1 MSLFLLSIRHIYG
14 SKTDFKNNMRYHMTK
29 IGPVAIVDADVRR
42 RAQLS
47 YTLSQSGI
55 HAEPY
60 EHLSELLA
68 VKPSCDL
75 ILIYDDQDVIGS
87 LTRLMRLQDY
97 RVPLIAYS
105 SSLSPDRI
113 VAAVRIGV
121 ADYLAWPLDT
131 ASIVDAFAR
140 IKDAPPPA
148 DIRLPIVDTDTMSA
162 PLTRREREVLA
173 AAAEGLPNKLIGQRL
188 KISYRTVE
196 VHRYRALKK
205 IGAKNVSEAVRSMFG
220 ISFVA

>member
-1 MSLFLLSIRHIYG
+1 MVSVRHIYG
-14 SKTDFKNNMRYHMTK
+14 SITDLNNHKLRGMEK
-29 IGPVAIVDADVRR
+29 IVQVVIIDLDVRR

-47 YTLSQSGI
+47 YSLSQNGI

-68 VKPSCDL
+68 AKPSCEL
-75 ILIYDDQDVIGS
+75 ILIYDDEDLIGS

-97 RVPLIAYS
+97 RVPVIAYS
-105 SSLSPDRI
+105 KSPQPDRI
-113 VAAVRIGV
+113 VSAVRHGV
-121 ADYLAWPLDT
+121 ADYLAWPLDADSVV
-131 ASIVDAFAR
+131 ASFLRFRDS
-140 IKDAPPPA
+140 KPPS
-148 DIRLPIVDTDTMSA
+148 DLRLPIVDTDTISA

-173 AAAEGLPNKLIGQRL
+173 AAAEGLPNKLIGQKL